1 MPEDEV
7 TRSALAELAAE
18 YAAELPGLIDELAR
32 LVDAA
37 AADPAAV
44 PHARAAAHRLR
55 GTAGS
60 YGFKAVGEAAGSI
73 EDALEAGA
81 ADVSGLV
88 CVLAALVR
96 PPS

>member
-1 MPEDEV
+1 MSEDPI
-7 TRSALAELAAE
+7 TRAALAELAAE

-32 LVDAA
+32 LVEAA

-44 PHARAAAHRLR
+44 PRARAAAHRLR

-60 YGFKAVGEAAGSI
+60 YGFAAVGEAAGSI

-88 CVLAALVR
+88 RALDALVR